1 MNWNHRVVKRTY
13 TSEDGKP
20 VYREVM
26 YGVHEAYYDEKGK
39 VFMIT
44 DNPTAPSG
52 DSMEELK
59 ESLEY
64 MTKAL
69 EHPILDY
76 DNIPEDGAIDPF
88 PTSEE
93 MDNAADWD

>member
-1 MNWNHRVVKRTY
+1 MSWNHRVVKRTWKNEGR
-13 TSEDGKP
+13 EDDH
-20 VYREVM
+20 M
-26 YGVHEAYYDEKGK
+26 YGVHEAYYDENGK

-52 DSMEELK
+52 DNMEDLK
-59 ESLEY
+59 ENLEH
-64 MTKAL
+64 MVKAL

-76 DNIPEDGAIDPF
+76 DNIPEDDAIDPF

-93 MDNAADWD
+93 MDNATDWD